1 MTGGEDNMGPP
12 DAPPLPEFDETAGME
27 PDLSPINPEPGSNV
41 VAFDRPVGLEDTI
54 AERFTRKHGETMR
67 FDHHIGKWF
76 QWSETHW
83 RRLEI
88 PVAFHFAREIGR
100 AEARRMKIGFKS
112 SNAAGA
118 EKFARADPMH
128 AVTSEIWDRD
138 PIKFGTP
145 LGIINLTTG
154 KLAPPSPEQN
164 ITKLAGCEP
173 SSKEPTLWLRFLN
186 DATGED
192 QDMIDY
198 LQTVA
203 GYCLTGLTTEHA
215 LFFIYGPGGN
225 GKSVFI
231 NVLKHIMG
239 DYAVTAAMET
249 FTASKF
255 DRHSTELAM
264 LKGARAVFASETE
277 EGRQWAEAKVKA
289 ITGGDPITARFMRQD
304 NFTFNPSFKLVIAG
318 NHAPGLKNVDEAMRR
333 RFHIIPFTRKPKQAD
348 PMLEVKLRSEAPQIL
363 GWAIRGAKA
372 WQMEGLKKPVAV
384 FEATEQYF
392 EAQDV
397 FGQWLDER
405 CRVERENHY
414 LFTPTA
420 DLFASYN
427 SFRKEVGEGPVDMR
441 SFGPEIE
448 KAGFR
453 KGRSPAS
460 AGKKRGFEGIELIGK
475 TNQYGYND

>member
-1 MTGGEDNMGPP
+1 MGPP
-12 DAPPLPEFDETAGME
+12 GGNDAPPLPDFDETEGLV
-27 PDLSPINPEPGSNV
+27 PDLTPEGYTPLADNV
-41 VAFDRPVGLEDTI
+41 VVFPGADSAVGLEDAI
-54 AERFTRKHGETMR
+54 AVSFTQHHGATMR
-67 FDHHIGKWF
+67 FDHNIGKWY

-83 RRLEI
+83 RQLEI
-88 PVAFHFAREIGR
+88 PVAFHYARQLGR
-100 AEARRMKIGFKS
+100 HEARKRKSGFKS

-138 PIKFGTP
+138 PLKLGTP
-145 LGIINLTTG
+145 KGVINLSTG
-154 KLAPPSPEQN
+154 RLSPPEPVQD
-164 ITKLAGCEP
+164 ITKITGCEP

-215 LFFIYGPGGN
+215 LFFIHGPGGN

-304 NFTFNPSFKLVIAG
+304 NFTFNPHFKLVIAG

-333 RFHIIPFTRKPKQAD
+333 RFHIIPFTRKPKQVD

-405 CRVERENHY
+405 CRVEKENHY
-414 LFTPTA
+414 LFTPTTA
-420 DLFASYN
+420 LFSSYN

-441 SFGPEIE
+441 SFSPEME

-453 KGRSPAS
+453 KTRTPAS
-460 AGKKRGFEGIELIGK
+460 AGKKMGFEGVELIEK
-475 TNQYGYND
+475 TDYRRDND